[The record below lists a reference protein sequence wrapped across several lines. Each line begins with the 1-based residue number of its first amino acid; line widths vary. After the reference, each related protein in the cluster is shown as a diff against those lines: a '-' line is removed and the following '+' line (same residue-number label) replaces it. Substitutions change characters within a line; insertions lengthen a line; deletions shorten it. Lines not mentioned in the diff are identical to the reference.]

1 MDDISQT
8 QTQYVYF
15 STFYKKCTN
24 KQWENDTS
32 SGVGLCICVC
42 EFWGE
47 GATTNSHK
55 LNDSTEHKFIISHL
69 HRSGIWVDL
78 GSFSAV
84 GLTG

>member
-1 MDDISQT
+1 MTFLKLRPSMFIFLLFIKNIQINNEKMILPLVWVSVLM
-8 QTQYVYF
+8 YVNF
-15 STFYKKCTN
+15 
-24 KQWENDTS
+24 
-32 SGVGLCICVC
+32 GGR
-42 EFWGE
+42 

-69 HRSGIWVDL
+69 HRSGIWVGL